1 MMVAEA
7 PRRTESKMTP
17 AERELALQNLA
28 ESRERL
34 LRMANG
40 LSREQ
45 LHFRTAPDRWS
56 VAECLEHIVTVEKR
70 LLERIQTT
78 LEKAPDP
85 ARRSALEGRDDALV
99 TGTVARELRF
109 QAPEVLA
116 PTGRVPDEQLLPEFE
131 AARRRSQ
138 EFAASTQAD
147 LRSRVFKHPAL
158 GDLDLYQWLLMI
170 AAHCDR
176 HRAQSEEVI
185 ASEGFPR
192 ATKAN
197 MPA

>member
-1 MMVAEA
+1 
-7 PRRTESKMTP
+7 MTS

-34 LRMANG
+34 LRVTQN
-40 LSREQ
+40 LTREQ
-45 LHFRTAPDRWS
+45 LHFRPAPERWS
-56 VAECLEHIVTVEKR
+56 VAECLEHIVMVEKR

-78 LEKAPDP
+78 LEKAPDA
-85 ARRSALEGRDDALV
+85 ARRSVLEGRDDALV
-99 TGTVARELRF
+99 AGTVARELRF
-109 QAPEVLA
+109 QAPEILL

-131 AARRRSQ
+131 AARQRSQ
-138 EFAASTQAD
+138 EFAAGTQAD
-147 LRSRVFKHPAL
+147 LRGRVFKHPAL

-185 ASEGFPR
+185 ASEGFPTAR
-192 ATKAN
+192 KSNA
-197 MPA
+197 PA

>member
-1 MMVAEA
+1 MRAHA
-7 PRRTESKMTP
+7 SARRENHMTP
-17 AERELALQNLA
+17 AEREFALQSLA

-34 LRMANG
+34 LRIADG
-40 LSREQ
+40 LTREQ
-45 LHFRTAPDRWS
+45 LHFRPAPDRWS
-56 VAECLEHIVTVEKR
+56 VAECLEHIVTVEAR
-70 LLERIQTT
+70 LLDRIQTT

-85 ARRSALEGRDDALV
+85 ARRSAFEGRDNALLAH
-99 TGTVARELRF
+99 TVGREVRL
-109 QAPEVLA
+109 QAPEILV
-116 PTGRVPDEQLLPEFE
+116 PTGRFSDEQLLPEFE

-147 LRSRVFKHPAL
+147 LRGRVFKHPAF

-176 HRAQSEEVI
+176 HRTQSEEVI

-192 ATKAN
+192 AKQAN
-197 MPA
+197 TFS